1 MTGYIFNLDLD
12 YNFSKFDLQHNLI
25 LLEKLYGNEF
35 IIKYTINNKN
45 ISFKVNFI
53 QKLLPN
59 KTKFYR
65 LIYKCEDNRYNKLNH
80 FMIDFIDII
89 TNKLN
94 NNSYIND
101 IHKTNNITGT
111 EFLLIALRINQILG
125 VKKTNLI
132 DIAFIKINNVECDL
146 SFIKLLQNNK
156 TFYMK
161 YGFNYEISLTQL
173 PFIRYEN
180 LYELKNK
187 MDELLN
193 RIRKV
198 KIIDIKNDYINT
210 KKLLQNISI
219 LENNKFYIKNDNLS
233 NPMENIEIY
242 VNNPTDKIKNILE
255 ECDDI
260 LNLLEKYGN
269 YEYLFELF
277 IKLFEINS
285 NDYLILQKY
294 FIENK
299 RTKIIFENIIISRDY
314 IFDISVLLLLRNS
327 YYYEY
332 NFY

>member
-1 MTGYIFNLDLD
+1 
-12 YNFSKFDLQHNLI
+12 
-25 LLEKLYGNEF
+25 
-35 IIKYTINNKN
+35 
-45 ISFKVNFI
+45 
-53 QKLLPN
+53 
-59 KTKFYR
+59 
-65 LIYKCEDNRYNKLNH
+65 
-80 FMIDFIDII
+80 
-89 TNKLN
+89 
-94 NNSYIND
+94 
-101 IHKTNNITGT
+101 
-111 EFLLIALRINQILG
+111 
-125 VKKTNLI
+125 
-132 DIAFIKINNVECDL
+132 
-146 SFIKLLQNNK
+146 
-156 TFYMK
+156 MK

-187 MDELLN
+187 MDELVN

-219 LENNKFYIKNDNLS
+219 LENNKFYIIHDNIS

-260 LNLLEKYGN
+260 LDLLEKYGN

-277 IKLFEINS
+277 IKLLEINS

>member
-1 MTGYIFNLDLD
+1 MTDYIFNLDLD

-25 LLEKLYGNEF
+25 LLEKLYGNKF

-59 KTKFYR
+59 KMKFYR
-65 LIYKCEDNRYNKLNH
+65 LIYECNNIRYNKLNH
-80 FMIDFIDII
+80 FIIDFIDII

-101 IHKTNNITGT
+101 IHKTDNITGT
-111 EFLLIALRINQILG
+111 EFLLVALRINQILG

-132 DIAFIKINNVECDL
+132 DIASIKINNVECDL

-161 YGFNYEISLTQL
+161 FGFNYEISLTQL
-173 PFIRYEN
+173 PFFRYEN

-187 MDELLN
+187 INELLN
-193 RIRKV
+193 SIRKV
-198 KIIDIKNDYINT
+198 KIIDIKNEYINT
-210 KKLLQNISI
+210 RKLLQNISI
-219 LENNKFYIKNDNLS
+219 LENNKFYITHDNIS

-242 VNNPTDKIKNILE
+242 VNNSTDKIKNILE
-255 ECDDI
+255 ECNDI

-299 RTKIIFENIIISRDY
+299 RTKIIYEDIIISRDY